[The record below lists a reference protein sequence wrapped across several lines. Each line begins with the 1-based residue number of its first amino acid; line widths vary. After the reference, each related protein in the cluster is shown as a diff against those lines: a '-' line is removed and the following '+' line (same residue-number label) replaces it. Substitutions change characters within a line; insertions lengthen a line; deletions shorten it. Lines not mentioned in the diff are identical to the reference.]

1 MSEDT
6 PISPLGRANT
16 FPAMILFGPTGSG
29 KTPLGRLIESRGL
42 HGAAWRHL
50 DFGEEL
56 RRAAGGSDSIS
67 AFDPKEREALRRIL
81 EEHRLLH
88 DDELWIAER
97 ILRDFITKGWALPG
111 GARGGIVL
119 NGLPRN
125 VQQAE
130 LVGRYCEPRLIV
142 ELSADAAT
150 IRERL
155 RTNRGGDR
163 GGRADD
169 APDAV
174 ISKLEWYRRETEP
187 LIELYRGMGCTAIQI
202 PISPDTAPEE
212 TYAALNRMAL

>member
-1 MSEDT
+1 M
-6 PISPLGRANT
+6 
-16 FPAMILFGPTGSG
+16 
-29 KTPLGRLIESRGL
+29 GRLIESRGL
-42 HGAAWRHL
+42 HGTAWRHL

-56 RRAAGGSDSIS
+56 RRATGGSDSTS
-67 AFDPKEREALRRIL
+67 AFSPEEREVVRRIL

-97 ILRDFITKGWALPG
+97 LLRDFITKGWSLPEC
-111 GARGGIVL
+111 ARGGIVL

-130 LVGRYCEPRLIV
+130 LVGRYCKPRLIV
-142 ELSADAAT
+142 ELLADAAT

-169 APDAV
+169 TPDAV
-174 ISKLEWYRRETEP
+174 TSKLEWYRRETEP
-187 LIELYRGMGCTAIQI
+187 LIKLYRGMGCTAVQI
-202 PISPDTAPEE
+202 PISPDTTPEE
-212 TYAALNRMAL
+212 TYAALNRMPL